1 MKQWYN
7 CLVSVIKGRTV
18 IVIAHRMRTIANADK
33 IVVLD
38 KGKVT
43 EVGTPSELAKKG
55 GLYAHLV
62 ALQQNSNVFLTDMNV
77 LRGKYEKKTASHHIG

>member
-1 MKQWYN
+1 M
-7 CLVSVIKGRTV
+7 

-43 EVGTPSELAKKG
+43 EMGDSQRVG
-55 GLYAHLV
+55 
-62 ALQQNSNVFLTDMNV
+62 
-77 LRGKYEKKTASHHIG
+77 

>member
-1 MKQWYN
+1 MYSMGIRARIVKRIIT
-7 CLVSVIKGRTV
+7 LLIVILGVVRTV

-43 EVGTPSELAKKG
+43 EMGTPSELAKKG
-55 GLYAHLV
+55 GLYEHLV
-62 ALQQNSNVFLTDMNV
+62 VLQQKQQMSSLPT
-77 LRGKYEKKTASHHIG
+77 